1 MKRLWIVTCALL
13 CVSTA
18 AEAAGP
24 TGIAFV
30 YAPEMGSGVCTGGTP
45 EKAFACAREKCI
57 REGGNM
63 PACKRIAWCF
73 PARWSVDV
81 FLQNADGFHWHEFSC
96 GLDSRETAAKV
107 AEVQCDRKTR
117 PNLRE
122 SMVTR
127 VFDPDGQQIEPP
139 AQ

>member
-81 FLQNADGFHWHEFSC
+81 FLQNADGFHW
-96 GLDSRETAAKV
+96 R
-107 AEVQCDRKTR
+107 VQLRTRLARDRRQSGRSPMR
-117 PNLRE
+117 PQDASL
-122 SMVTR
+122 
-127 VFDPDGQQIEPP
+127 P
-139 AQ
+139 A